1 MRQSKPLTITLP
13 QKMADDVKARVASGA
28 YASES
33 EVIRE
38 GLRALATQEEAY
50 ERALEHWLQTEGK
63 KRAAEHAAGRS
74 KSIPADQFRANM
86 NAYMMKRQKEP
97 NAKAPPTPKR
107 KSRA

>member
-38 GLRALATQEEAY
+38 GLRALAAQEE
-50 ERALEHWLQTEGK
+50 ALEHWLKTEGPKRFAEYKANPDDSLTPKEMRSRMKAHATK
-63 KRAAEHAAGRS
+63 K
-74 KSIPADQFRANM
+74 
-86 NAYMMKRQKEP
+86 
-97 NAKAPPTPKR
+97 AKA
-107 KSRA
+107 